1 MKCWSRFGLPWT
13 RSRHGLH
20 VHSLIPL
27 ASSVTRPTARASFEF
42 PLELDMSPYVTERRQ
57 EDACAAGSADND
69 GSVDEVCDKGR
80 TARISKTTDE
90 GISGDDDSA
99 ADEGISHEPSSV
111 SAGESDVGE
120 AELRGDAPTAEETS
134 ATCDDASSAAA
145 AAAAAAQREAAKAA
159 GNLYEL
165 FSIMI
170 HSGSAL
176 GGHYYAFIK
185 DLDSGKWFTFND
197 SSVRPMASFDLET
210 AYGGEATSKSFN
222 AYYTS
227 SASGY
232 MLMYRRIDP
241 AVRRARPKRSLLFLD
256 SGLKPHAPSRLTA
269 HPNASSATCLF
280 PKWTSCPGS
289 SMKR

>member
-1 MKCWSRFGLPWT
+1 
-13 RSRHGLH
+13 
-20 VHSLIPL
+20 
-27 ASSVTRPTARASFEF
+27 
-42 PLELDMSPYVTERRQ
+42 MSPYVTERRQ
-57 EDACAAGSADND
+57 EDACAAGSADDD
-69 GSVDEVCDKGR
+69 GSVNDKGR

-99 ADEGISHEPSSV
+99 ADEGISHEPPSV

-120 AELRGDAPTAEETS
+120 AEPREDVSTAEETG
-134 ATCDDASSAAA
+134 ATCADANAA

-185 DLDSGKWFTFND
+185 DLDSGGWFTFND
-197 SSVRPMASFDLET
+197 SSVRPMASSDLET
-210 AYGGEATSKSFN
+210 AYGGDATSKSFN

-241 AVRRARPKRSLLFLD
+241 AVGRAQDKGARLFGGGAPFLGGP
-256 SGLKPHAPSRLTA
+256 GLKPHPPSRFTA
-269 HPNASSATCLF
+269 HSNASSATCLF
-280 PKWTSCPGS
+280 PKRTSCPGS